1 MITRRRALYNSQTQS
16 LAIVRR
22 RSNCAPL
29 VEVEI
34 EHLSMSEC
42 SFSLSLGLGVVA
54 GLCSCRVFLLAAV
67 KIKGSRFA
75 RMFTI
80 FNKFCDS

>member
-16 LAIVRR
+16 LATARR

-42 SFSLSLGLGVVA
+42 SFSLSLCLGVFA

-67 KIKGSRFA
+67 IKIMGSFEIR
-75 RMFTI
+75 
-80 FNKFCDS
+80 